1 MENLFKKFNEEFFN
15 GVHVMELD
23 FLEFFDKDCLYDFDE
38 NFVVRL
44 TIDDVDVRD
53 NYDGYFV
60 EIIHKKK
67 GSVCKKFFRF
77 SDYLEMNHRKDSQH
91 FCHVWLNEGTFE
103 WYISTPKDVNQ
114 MVIEIERWL
123 DIFLIPE
130 L

>member
-1 MENLFKKFNEEFFN
+1 MENLFKKFNEEFFKKSRQ
-15 GVHVMELD
+15 D
-23 FLEFFDKDCLYDFDE
+23 IILEFFDKDCLYEYDN

-123 DIFLIPE
+123 DIFLIQ

>member
-1 MENLFKKFNEEFFN
+1 MENLFKKFNQKFFKN
-15 GVHVMELD
+15 FLE
-23 FLEFFDKDCLYDFDE
+23 LEFFDKDCLYDVDN

-114 MVIEIERWL
+114 MVSQIIIWL
-123 DIFLIPE
+123 DIFLLPE
-130 L
+130 

>member
-1 MENLFKKFNEEFFN
+1 MENLFKKFNEEFFKKSRQ
-15 GVHVMELD
+15 D
-23 FLEFFDKDCLYDFDE
+23 IILEFFDKDCLYEVDN

-123 DIFLIPE
+123 DIFLIQ

>member
-1 MENLFKKFNEEFFN
+1 MENLFKKFNQEFFKKSRHDI
-15 GVHVMELD
+15 V
-23 FLEFFDKDCLYDFDE
+23 LEFFDKDCLYDVDN

-44 TIDDVDVRD
+44 TIDDNGIRD
-53 NYDGYFV
+53 NYNGYFV
-60 EIIHKKK
+60 EIIHKKN

-77 SDYLEMNHRKDSQH
+77 SDYLEMNHRDSQN

-123 DIFLIPE
+123 DIFLLPE
-130 L
+130 S